1 MSGKKEWKKIVIQT
15 GKIAVGSSAAIYIAQ
30 TLGLENAAS
39 AGTITLLTIVTTKRE
54 TLKLSAYRL
63 ITFAVSVLLAAMTI
77 GCLESVWIAY
87 AVYIFAVIFICQMF
101 GWQATISVNSVIGI
115 HFLTSKDFSLSFI
128 FNEFL
133 LVFIGITIA
142 VLLNLF
148 HDYKSQED
156 KLIQSMRDTEERLQM
171 ILGGLAAYLSG
182 KNMQWDVWNDIRRL
196 EQDLEGYI
204 KNAYEY
210 QGNSFQSHPGY
221 YTEYFE
227 MRLNQLG
234 MLHNLHYE
242 VKKIRSMPRQAMVI
256 ADYIL
261 YMMDYVV
268 EVNSPDEQIARLEE
282 IFADMKKETLP
293 ESREEFEARAVLYH
307 ILMDIEEFLLFKKR
321 FVESLDEK
329 KLERYWK
336 KDKETGSDV
345 K

>member
-1 MSGKKEWKKIVIQT
+1 MEVEDYSTNAENLLSAAGADAGDAPTAQSEAGTLAYYAPWGDVVMFYDAYSPNASLYELGQAVSGGELVGQMTGDSYDRYRRVRHETGVNVSGKKEWKKIVIQT

-39 AGTITLLTIVTTKRE
+39 AGTITLLTIVTTKWE

-156 KLIQSMRDTEERLQM
+156 KLIQSMRDTE
-171 ILGGLAAYLSG
+171 
-182 KNMQWDVWNDIRRL
+182 KNVCR
-196 EQDLEGYI
+196 
-204 KNAYEY
+204 
-210 QGNSFQSHPGY
+210 
-221 YTEYFE
+221 
-227 MRLNQLG
+227 
-234 MLHNLHYE
+234 
-242 VKKIRSMPRQAMVI
+242 
-256 ADYIL
+256 
-261 YMMDYVV
+261 
-268 EVNSPDEQIARLEE
+268 
-282 IFADMKKETLP
+282 
-293 ESREEFEARAVLYH
+293 
-307 ILMDIEEFLLFKKR
+307 
-321 FVESLDEK
+321 
-329 KLERYWK
+329 
-336 KDKETGSDV
+336 
-345 K
+345 

>member
-1 MSGKKEWKKIVIQT
+1 MSRKKEWKKIVIQT

-101 GWQATISVNSVIGI
+101 GWQATISVNS
-115 HFLTSKDFSLSFI
+115 
-128 FNEFL
+128 
-133 LVFIGITIA
+133 
-142 VLLNLF
+142 
-148 HDYKSQED
+148 
-156 KLIQSMRDTEERLQM
+156 
-171 ILGGLAAYLSG
+171 
-182 KNMQWDVWNDIRRL
+182 
-196 EQDLEGYI
+196 
-204 KNAYEY
+204 
-210 QGNSFQSHPGY
+210 
-221 YTEYFE
+221 
-227 MRLNQLG
+227 
-234 MLHNLHYE
+234 
-242 VKKIRSMPRQAMVI
+242 
-256 ADYIL
+256 
-261 YMMDYVV
+261 
-268 EVNSPDEQIARLEE
+268 PDEQIARLEE
-282 IFADMKKETLP
+282 IFADMKKEPLP

-321 FVESLDEK
+321 FAESLDEK

-336 KDKETGSDV
+336 KDKETGPDV

>member
-1 MSGKKEWKKIVIQT
+1 
-15 GKIAVGSSAAIYIAQ
+15 
-30 TLGLENAAS
+30 
-39 AGTITLLTIVTTKRE
+39 
-54 TLKLSAYRL
+54 
-63 ITFAVSVLLAAMTI
+63 
-77 GCLESVWIAY
+77 
-87 AVYIFAVIFICQMF
+87 
-101 GWQATISVNSVIGI
+101 
-115 HFLTSKDFSLSFI
+115 
-128 FNEFL
+128 
-133 LVFIGITIA
+133 
-142 VLLNLF
+142 
-148 HDYKSQED
+148 
-156 KLIQSMRDTEERLQM
+156 
-171 ILGGLAAYLSG
+171 
-182 KNMQWDVWNDIRRL
+182 
-196 EQDLEGYI
+196 
-204 KNAYEY
+204 
-210 QGNSFQSHPGY
+210 
-221 YTEYFE
+221 